1 MGVVA
6 VEVGGGRPWRSR
18 GLSLESSLGRGRACR
33 VGRKVERLGDWREYR
48 PVMLTGAG
56 RGQEPAVAAAAAAA
70 ATHTE
75 EDEDE
80 EEEGGE
86 SGGRGREEVWLLPG
100 DLRTERWWGGRFF
113 S

>member
-1 MGVVA
+1 M
-6 VEVGGGRPWRSR
+6 
-18 GLSLESSLGRGRACR
+18 ESSLGRGRACR
-33 VGRKVERLGDWREYR
+33 EGSKVERLGDWREYR

-56 RGQEPAVAAAAAAA
+56 RGQEPAA
-70 ATHTE
+70 HTE

-86 SGGRGREEVWLLPG
+86 SGGRGREEAWLLPG
-100 DLRTERWWGGRFF
+100 DLRTERWWGGRLF

>member
-1 MGVVA
+1 MGVV
-6 VEVGGGRPWRSR
+6 VVVVGGGRPWRSR

-33 VGRKVERLGDWREYR
+33 EGSKVERLGDCREYR

-56 RGQEPAVAAAAAAA
+56 RGQEPAEAAAA
-70 ATHTE
+70 HTE

-86 SGGRGREEVWLLPG
+86 SEGRGREEAWLLPG
-100 DLRTERWWGGRFF
+100 DLRTERWWGGRLF

>member
-1 MGVVA
+1 M
-6 VEVGGGRPWRSR
+6 
-18 GLSLESSLGRGRACR
+18 ESSLGQGRACR
-33 VGRKVERLGDWREYR
+33 DGSKVERLGDWREYR

-56 RGQEPAVAAAAAAA
+56 RGQEPAEAAVAAAA
-70 ATHTE
+70 HTE

-80 EEEGGE
+80 DEEGGE

-100 DLRTERWWGGRFF
+100 DLKTERWWGGRLF

>member
-1 MGVVA
+1 M
-6 VEVGGGRPWRSR
+6 E
-18 GLSLESSLGRGRACR
+18 
-33 VGRKVERLGDWREYR
+33 KLGDWREYR

-56 RGQEPAVAAAAAAA
+56 RGQEPTEAAGA

-100 DLRTERWWGGRFF
+100 DLRTERWWGVRRF